1 MSRIAIFTDIHSNL
15 HALKAVLADA
25 KARGIERFACL
36 GDTVGYN
43 AFPREC
49 LETVRELGCPYV
61 LGNHD
66 EFAAGGAEM
75 LEMIER
81 HDEALA
87 NPVWAG
93 VRHTI
98 LQLGLDTALSFREVP
113 FEVEMDGVTLA
124 HASLHEHGEWPY
136 LIRARDAMP
145 TLALLQTPVGFFGHT
160 HQPTVFGHQRFPK
173 SMRIAPDTVQLHR
186 DGRTAVVVGSVGQPR
201 NGDPAAQ
208 WAIFDPD
215 AYTVQMV
222 QTPYDAQAAAQ
233 AVLDAGLPQH
243 SALRLLRGG

>member
-1 MSRIAIFTDIHSNL
+1 MSSIAIITDIHSNL
-15 HALKAVLADA
+15 HALEAVLADA
-25 KARGIERFACL
+25 RGRGIKHFACL

-49 LETVRELGCPYV
+49 LETVQELGCPYV

-75 LEMIER
+75 LEMIEG
-81 HDEALA
+81 HEEAMQ

-98 LQLGLDTALSFREVP
+98 RQLGVEKCLAFRQTP
-113 FEVEMDGVTLA
+113 FEVEHGGVTFA
-124 HASLHEHGEWPY
+124 HASLHAHGEWPY

-145 TLALLQTPVGFFGHT
+145 TLALLKTPVGFFGHT
-160 HQPTVFGHQRFPK
+160 HQPTVFTHQKYPK
-173 SMRIAPDTVQLHR
+173 SVRVEPDLIKLNR
-186 DGRTAVVVGSVGQPR
+186 DGRTAVVIGSVGQPR

-208 WAIFDPD
+208 WAIFDPE
-215 AYTVQMV
+215 AYTVRMM
-222 QTPYDAQAAAQ
+222 QTAYDAQAAAR

-243 SALRLLRGG
+243 SALRLIRGG